1 MSVPAVHVALDPAKV
16 RRMLGSPE
24 LSWLVERIRSRLER
38 GEPIDGTVT
47 LVGATVAQRRA
58 AARLLGRNVS
68 HGTLL
73 SVPLRAVAEELWRA
87 SAAPNLVAAVEVIG
101 GPVRDIAAE
110 RAADL
115 RRWND
120 ALTKARSS
128 PLAVHAWY
136 GEWVKSISRDGTVG
150 RLIRQGRAEVIGQ
163 AAAVLERLGDD
174 GDSPGPVAE
183 TTAGRDRTES
193 GSVVLPSIAAA
204 VTGDENALADGLL
217 AGLVLR
223 GLAQREGVHAPISPD
238 AEQALWN
245 AAGVVTD
252 DVASQVLVL
261 NMRAG
266 GESLGRWL
274 TEAAEAG
281 QPFRV
286 TLRQLAG
293 TSLLPWALDIFVCSS
308 SAVLRAAADRF
319 GADCPALVCTE
330 GEPSVACSRLLRAAV
345 SSGSAVHWHGDFSWP
360 GLRSATMAM
369 RRLKARPWLM
379 AAADYSAALAAGG
392 TEPLLGG
399 TEDSPWDPRLAELM
413 RATGRAVSEER
424 MARQLLDGLAA
435 ARA

>member
-1 MSVPAVHVALDPAKV
+1 
-16 RRMLGSPE
+16 MLGSPE
-24 LSWLVERIRSRLER
+24 LSWLVDRIRSRLER

-47 LVGATVAQRRA
+47 LVGASVAQRRA

-87 SAAPNLVAAVEVIG
+87 SAAPNLMAAVEVIG

-110 RAADL
+110 RAEEL

-120 ALTKARSS
+120 ALAQAQSS
-128 PLAVHAWY
+128 PLAAHAWY

-150 RLIRQGRAEVIGQ
+150 RLIRQGRAEVIGH
-163 AAAVLERLGDD
+163 AAAILERLSDD
-174 GDSPGPVAE
+174 AASDLAAPA
-183 TTAGRDRTES
+183 TAGRYRSES
-193 GSVVLPSIAAA
+193 GSMVLPSIAAD
-204 VTGDENALADGLL
+204 VTGDGNALTDGLL

-223 GLAQREGVHAPISPD
+223 GLALREGVRAPASRA

-245 AAGVVTD
+245 AAGIVTD

-261 NMRAG
+261 NVRAA
-266 GESLGRWL
+266 GEPLGRWL

-281 QPFRV
+281 EPFRV
-286 TLRQLAG
+286 TLRQLASA
-293 TSLLPWALDIFVCSS
+293 TVLPLALDIFVCAS
-308 SAVLRAAADRF
+308 SAVLRAAADQL
-319 GADCPALVCTE
+319 GAECPALVCTE
-330 GEPSVACSRLLRAAV
+330 GEPSVACSRLLRAAA
-345 SSGSAVHWHGDFSWP
+345 SSGSAVHWHGDFSWL

-392 TEPLLGG
+392 TDPLLGG

-413 RATGRAVSEER
+413 RATGRAISEER
-424 MARQLLDGLAA
+424 VAGQLLDGLRA
-435 ARA
+435 ARV